1 MRFGVRGTVDPIKER
16 ETIMACR
23 YSVTKSFSNEGVFNL
38 TRENA
43 KRRVDVLDDVTHASD
58 G

>member
-23 YSVTKSFSNEGVFNL
+23 YSVTESSSNESLRNL

-43 KRRVDVLDDVTHASD
+43 KCGVDVLDDVPDSSD
-58 G
+58 R

>member
-1 MRFGVRGTVDPIKER
+1 MRFGAGGTMDPIKQP
-16 ETIMACR
+16 ETIVACR
-23 YSVTKSFSNEGVFNL
+23 YSVTESSSNESLLKL

-43 KRRVDVLDDVTHASD
+43 KRGVDVFDDVTNSSD